1 MGALFWVWICI
12 TGSVPEYDAAYDVV
26 STKRSSK
33 KEITRFMFIFVCF
46 VFYRNP
52 IFDGI
57 IDIYCKI
64 ASKVQHFV

>member
-1 MGALFWVWICI
+1 MCI
-12 TGSVPEYDAAYDVV
+12 TGNVPEYDAALDVMSV
-26 STKRSSK
+26 KRSSK